1 MIERER
7 QKTGEAEREITEC
20 SLLFRLVVEVEARAL
35 ERNHLQTLQPLANPN
50 SMRSPRYEFNDL
62 IAYQLGAN
70 PNPMRRARRYRSTC
84 DMILE
89 YCRSAER
96 LLKYS
101 SPPIVVV
108 IANYS
113 AVRLL
118 KNRRYSL

>member
-1 MIERER
+1 L
-7 QKTGEAEREITEC
+7 G
-20 SLLFRLVVEVEARAL
+20 VEVEAGACGRK
-35 ERNHLQTLQPLANPN
+35 HLQTLQPFANPN
-50 SMRSPRYEFNDL
+50 SMRSPLYEFNDL

-70 PNPMRRARRYRSTC
+70 PNPMHRARRYRSTC
-84 DMILE
+84 DMIIG

-108 IANYS
+108 TANYS
-113 AVRLL
+113 AARLL

>member
-1 MIERER
+1 L
-7 QKTGEAEREITEC
+7 G
-20 SLLFRLVVEVEARAL
+20 VEVETNAR
-35 ERNHLQTLQPLANPN
+35 ERNHLQSLQPRANPN
-50 SMRSPRYEFNDL
+50 SMRSPRYEFNNL

-70 PNPMRRARRYRSTC
+70 PNLIHRARRYRSTC
-84 DMILE
+84 DMIIE
-89 YCRSAER
+89 YCRSAAR

-113 AVRLL
+113 AARLL